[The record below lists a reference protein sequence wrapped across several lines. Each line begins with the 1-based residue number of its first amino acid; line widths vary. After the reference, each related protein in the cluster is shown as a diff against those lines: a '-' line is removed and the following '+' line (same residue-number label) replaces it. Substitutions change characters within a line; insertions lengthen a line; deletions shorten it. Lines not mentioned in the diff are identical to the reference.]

1 MARAVTA
8 LMAPVSVAVARIRRR
23 PQRGLLA
30 AVGIAAATA
39 MLGATI
45 VGGRVSSELSVQRA
59 LAKVP
64 VEQRAIRVLWSG
76 PPDNGYKSVNPAAT
90 RAIESLAPGRPVRTV
105 LYRETRFEN
114 GRIAL
119 VAGVDGLSRFVR
131 VTSGRLPQS
140 CTPTRCEVLQ
150 VEGAPMP
157 VAAAGDTR
165 LVTVGQGR
173 LTSALPFGSLSDL
186 GVQAGHRTPPAT
198 LISGDTHAVSEVP
211 GLRPIYRTYS
221 WTRPIDPSSQHSWD
235 IGALLGNEARALSGL
250 SSGFSEWSISAP
262 DQALID
268 ATARSDTAGARLT
281 LVGGELAALLLAFVV
296 LAASAMRAD
305 AVAERRRLERRGA
318 RRGQVWTFA
327 LAEGGWIALLGV
339 LAGAVLAVGVGV
351 IVCRSAGLPAST
363 VLTHSLLTPEGLL
376 IGLIALLVAT
386 LVVVVVLLLPYGPTR
401 FGGAIAD
408 AAAAAGLAAL
418 ALAAARGATTVGSS
432 TDARSD
438 PLLPLLPLL
447 VALVAGV
454 VVARLL
460 GPAMR
465 VLERRLRGASASVRI
480 AVVAVAREPVPVA
493 IAAAFLAVALGL
505 GFFATAYAQTLR
517 SGQSDQAD
525 FSVPADVTLNEG
537 QQLVRPLD
545 AAPLSRYQRLAGGTI
560 ALPVLRLSATAAA
573 TGTTPVNMT
582 ALGVPAGDLGALRW
596 RSDTSDTSQAAL
608 EHRLAAGDASLRGP
622 VLPAAGRLNLDVRTT
637 GSPVTVGLA
646 LENDRK
652 EFTVLPMG
660 IARVGTSR
668 LERALPPSL
677 AGSRLVAIEIDR
689 TAADSKIAIHQ
700 QGEGGAVTGMQGTV
714 LLDPLTLNGVR
725 VTDWSG
731 WIGRGGLTT
740 AAAGQPVKFVITGA
754 THPLLRP
761 RQPIDDGPIP
771 MMVSADLAR
780 AAVGGIVRVRFGG
793 QSVPGRVVAVG
804 RRFPSVTGS
813 FAVADEAL
821 LATALNADDPGAAVP
836 DELWLRARHPDQAA
850 ALDAAVAGPPYDSLS
865 RSSHAGVLESMRSDP
880 LSRGIRLVLE
890 AAALLALVL
899 SVVGLVLSVAAAV
912 RDDRVALFDLEAQ
925 GVPPATLRGQLR
937 VRAAI
942 VTAVGLLAALI
953 IGIVLSVATV
963 GLVQLTASATV
974 PVPPLERHLAWPVAL
989 GGLAVFL
996 LLSAAAVGLATRQAF
1011 AAPLPSRATGE
1022 AP

>member
-1 MARAVTA
+1 MASAVTA
-8 LMAPVSVAVARIRRR
+8 LWAPVSVAVARIRRR

-30 AVGIAAATA
+30 ALGIAVATA

-76 PPDNGYKSVNPAAT
+76 PPDNGYRSVNPAAT
-90 RAIESLAPGRPVRTV
+90 RAIESLAPGQPVRTV

-119 VAGVDGLSRFVR
+119 IAGVDGLSRFVR
-131 VTSGRLPQS
+131 LTSGRLPRT
-140 CTPTRCEVLQ
+140 CTPTRCEVVQ

-165 LVTVGQGR
+165 LVTVGQAQ

-186 GVQAGHRTPPAT
+186 GVQAGHSTPPTT
-198 LISGDTHAVSEVP
+198 LISGDVHQVSEVT

-221 WTRPIDPSSQHSWD
+221 WTRPIDPSTQHSWD
-235 IGALLGNEARALSGL
+235 IGSLLGNEAKALSGL

-262 DQALID
+262 DQALVD
-268 ATARSDTAGARLT
+268 ATDRSDTAGARLT

-339 LAGAVLAVGVGV
+339 LAGAVLAVAVGA
-351 IVCRSAGLPAST
+351 IVSRSAGLPAST
-363 VLTHSLLTPEGLL
+363 VLAHSLLTPEGLV
-376 IGLIALLVAT
+376 IGLLALLVAT
-386 LVVVVVLLLPYGPTR
+386 LVVVAVLLLPYGPTR
-401 FGGAIAD
+401 FGGTIAD

-432 TDARSD
+432 ADARSD

-465 VLERRLRGASASVRI
+465 VLERRVRGTSASVRI
-480 AVVAVAREPVPVA
+480 AVVAVAREPVPAAV
-493 IAAAFLAVALGL
+493 AAAFLAVALGL
-505 GFFATAYAQTLR
+505 GFFATAYGQTLR

-525 FSVPADVTLNEG
+525 FSVPADVTLGEG
-537 QQLVRPLD
+537 QQLVRPLE
-545 AAPLSRYQRLAGGTI
+545 AAPLDQYRHLAGGTI
-560 ALPVLRLSATAAA
+560 AMPVLRLSATAAA
-573 TGTTPVNMT
+573 TGAQPVDMT
-582 ALGVPAGDLGALRW
+582 ALGVPAGDVSVLRW
-596 RSDTSDTSQAAL
+596 RGDTSDTSQSQVAK
-608 EHRLAAGDASLRGP
+608 RLAASGGSSLRGP
-622 VLPAAGRLNLDVRTT
+622 VLPAGGKLRLGVRTT
-637 GSPVTVGLA
+637 GSPVSVGLA
-646 LENDRK
+646 LENGRQ

-660 IARVGTSR
+660 IARVGSVR
-668 LERALPPSL
+668 LERSLPARL

-689 TAADSKIAIHQ
+689 TAEDSKIAIHQ
-700 QGEGGAVTGMQGTV
+700 QGEGGAATGVQGTV
-714 LLDPLTLNGVR
+714 KLDPLTLNGAD

-754 THPLLRP
+754 TRPLLRP

-771 MMVSADLAR
+771 MMVSADVAR

-793 QSVPGRVVAVG
+793 QSVPGRVIAVG
-804 RRFPSVTGS
+804 RRFPSVAGS
-813 FAVADEAL
+813 FAVADEGS
-821 LATALNADDPGAAVP
+821 LAAALNADDPGAAVP
-836 DELWLRARHPDQAA
+836 DELWLRARHPGQVA
-850 ALDAAVAGPPYDSLS
+850 ALDSAVAKPPYDSLT
-865 RSSHAGVLESMRSDP
+865 RSSHAAVLASMRSDP
-880 LSRGIRLVLE
+880 LARGILLALE

-899 SVVGLVLSVAAAV
+899 ALVGLLLSVASAV
-912 RDDRVALFDLEAQ
+912 RDERAELFDLEAQ
-925 GVPPATLRGQLR
+925 GVAACRPARG
-937 VRAAI
+937 
-942 VTAVGLLAALI
+942 
-953 IGIVLSVATV
+953 
-963 GLVQLTASATV
+963 
-974 PVPPLERHLAWPVAL
+974 
-989 GGLAVFL
+989 
-996 LLSAAAVGLATRQAF
+996 AAAARGAGR
-1011 AAPLPSRATGE
+1011 SGRADGGGRWS
-1022 AP
+1022 AWCCR